1 MWRDGMRGTEP
12 PTPKVQQK
20 RLFCFPHQE
29 VQKGLHPA
37 QPPSPHPQ
45 YSLTCLDS
53 QALVPRS
60 QNGKG
65 GGHI

>member
-37 QPPSPHPQ
+37 QPPSP
-45 YSLTCLDS
+45 LGAKMVREVAIFKDS
-53 QALVPRS
+53 S
-60 QNGKG
+60 
-65 GGHI
+65 